1 MVTFDRALPRLI
13 AWIVESVLQGES
25 MRAVAQRY
33 GLTARTVHHIYHR
46 DAPLFGGVLPRKG
59 AGLEDR
65 MGESLAALLE
75 ASGLMRDEATA
86 LLAAFVASSWEGC
99 EGAVIHVLRE
109 DGSTP
114 TYASSGELAQRLGG
128 GAPGVH

>member
-46 DAPLFGGVLPRKG
+46 DAPLFGGGVTEEGSG
-59 AGLEDR
+59 AR
-65 MGESLAALLE
+65 
-75 ASGLMRDEATA
+75 RP
-86 LLAAFVASSWEGC
+86 
-99 EGAVIHVLRE
+99 
-109 DGSTP
+109 DG
-114 TYASSGELAQRLGG
+114 
-128 GAPGVH
+128 